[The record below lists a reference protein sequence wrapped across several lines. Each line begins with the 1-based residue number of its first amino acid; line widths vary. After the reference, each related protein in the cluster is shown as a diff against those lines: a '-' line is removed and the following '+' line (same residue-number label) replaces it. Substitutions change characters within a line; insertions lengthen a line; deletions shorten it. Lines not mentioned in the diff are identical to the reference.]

1 MNTVT
6 EALGE
11 HLPDRDVWKSFVSG
25 LLGPHGWTTTRVTDG
40 PKIVGT
46 AKWYVSPFAA
56 VAVFR
61 MGDWLNGSAIE
72 LPFSKTGTAS
82 TIRHAGGVGVV
93 YDGTNDGA
101 TPTTWPVSAGVSTTA
116 IPSGSAGDLVVLTL
130 FFAESFGAEAK

>member
-40 PKIVGT
+40 AKVVGT

-61 MGDWLNGSAIE
+61 MADWLNGSAIE
-72 LPFSKTGTAS
+72 LPFSRTGTAS
-82 TIRHAGGVGVV
+82 TIRHAGGVGVLFN
-93 YDGTNDGA
+93 GG
-101 TPTTWPVSAGVSTTA
+101 TPTTWPVSSGVSTTT
-116 IPSGSAGDLVVLTL
+116 ISGTTGDLVVLTL

>member
-82 TIRHAGGVGVV
+82 TIRHAGGVGVLFN
-93 YDGTNDGA
+93 GTS
-101 TPTTWPVSAGVSTTA
+101 PTTWPVSAGVSTTT
-116 IPSGSAGDLVVLTL
+116 ISGTTGDLVVLTL
-130 FFAESFGAEAK
+130 FFAESFGAEPK